1 MPIIMKKLIFA
12 AVFLFSAFTST
23 QALAQARVAYID
35 SEFILGQMDEYKS
48 AQKQLDDLA
57 ETWRKEIKA
66 KEEAIDKAYAK
77 YQAEWVLLPEDDRVK
92 RENEITTMEK
102 EKNEYVNQKFGPEG
116 ELFKKREQLIRPIQ
130 DKVFDAVQQ
139 LAKESAVDIILD
151 KAGAVTML
159 YANAKYDRSEE
170 VLEILGVAVKDEK

>member
-1 MPIIMKKLIFA
+1 MKKLIFT
-12 AVFLFSAFTST
+12 AVFLLAVFASG
-23 QALAQARVAYID
+23 QAVAQARVAYVD

-57 ETWRKEIKA
+57 ETWKKEIKA

-92 RENEITTMEK
+92 RENEITAMEK
-102 EKNEYVNQKFGPEG
+102 EKNEFVNLKFGPEG
-116 ELFKKREQLIRPIQ
+116 ELFKKRQTLIRPIQ

-159 YANAKYDRSEE
+159 YTNAKYDRSEE
-170 VLEILGVAVKDEK
+170 VLEILGVAIKEEQKK